1 MRISI
6 KVGDNYIYTD
16 NIQPVN
22 LALSNVRSL
31 EEAQKV
37 QDANT
42 DLKAESFGTVLNEEK
57 EKIDTSWAV
66 GNINPSGI
74 DPVTETQSEYQSIAG
89 EYASIFKEAS
99 EKYGL
104 DQKLIELIAK
114 KESNFNPNATS
125 KSGAM
130 GIMQLMPTTA
140 EGLGVSNPYD
150 ARENIMGGVSLLKKY
165 YDEFNGNIELMIAAY
180 NAGPGAV
187 RKYGGIPPY
196 EETQNYINWMKE
208 RYP

>member
-6 KVGDNYIYTD
+6 KVGDNFIYQD
-16 NIQPVN
+16 NIQPIN
-22 LALSNVRSL
+22 LALSNVRAL
-31 EEAQKV
+31 EEPKTV
-37 QDANT
+37 QTEPKAEG
-42 DLKAESFGTVLNEEK
+42 AESFGNVLQEEK

-74 DPVTETQSEYQSIAG
+74 DPVTATDDGYESIAG

-104 DQKLIELIAK
+104 DQKLIELVAK
-114 KESNFNPNATS
+114 KESNFNPNVTS

-130 GIMQLMPTTA
+130 GIMQLMPATA
-140 EGLGVSNPYD
+140 EGLGVSNPYN
-150 ARENIMGGVSLLKKY
+150 AYENIMGGVSLLKKY

-180 NAGPGAV
+180 NAGSGAV
-187 RKYGGIPPY
+187 RKFGGIPPY
-196 EETQNYINWMKE
+196 EETKNYINWIKE